1 MKQKQKKPVGT
12 RRQKQKEET
21 RDIIL
26 ESARSLFAELG
37 YEKTNI
43 RAVARKAGV
52 GLGTIFNHFPDK
64 SSLLIAALL
73 DDLEKTQAKAIKT
86 LPLKATVCEK
96 FLHGALIFYSYY
108 ARRPS
113 LSRTL
118 LKEMWFTTGKWAEDL
133 KAQKNRF
140 IVFLTDTL
148 KEAKEQGEI
157 LPEAD
162 CQLAAIAFFSHYM
175 NTLYWGL
182 SEPEFKPAELID
194 LLRNLL
200 NQIMEGIGTNQTT
213 SK

>member
-1 MKQKQKKPVGT
+1 MNQKQKNPVGT

-21 RDIIL
+21 QDIIL
-26 ESARSLFAELG
+26 ESARLLFAELG
-37 YEKTNI
+37 FNRTTV
-43 RAVARKAGV
+43 RTVAKKAGV

-73 DDLEKTQAKAIKT
+73 DDLEKTQAKALKT
-86 LPLKATVCEK
+86 LPPKAPVCEK
-96 FLHGALIFYSYY
+96 FLHGAQIFYSYY

-118 LKEMWFTTGKWAEDL
+118 LKEMWFATGKWGEEL
-133 KAQKNRF
+133 KTQKNQF
-140 IVFLTDTL
+140 IGFLTDSL
-148 KEAKEQGEI
+148 KEAKKKGEI
-157 LPEAD
+157 RPETD

-175 NTLYWGL
+175 NTLFWGL
-182 SEPEFKPAELID
+182 SEPEFKPAESID

-200 NQIMEGIGTNQTT
+200 NQTMEGIGTNQTT